1 MTEPFPTPAPYPTQP
16 GYQPA
21 ATAPKKKR
29 KKWPWVVGAIVL
41 FLALVGTF
49 GDADK
54 EKSGAATAASP
65 SSQAVASSTAS
76 RLSSQ
81 TTVPSISAPAAS
93 AAPAAPAEPVRNSAP
108 AAAIVPPVT
117 TAAPAPAPAPAPA
130 VAPAPAPA
138 KPQISS
144 SQRNAVRSAQQY
156 LEFSAFSRS
165 GLIDQLEYEDFSTED
180 ATYAVD
186 SLDADWNEQAAR
198 SAEQYLDFTSF
209 SKSGLIDQL
218 VYEGY
223 TYAQAE
229 YGANSVY

>member
-49 GDADK
+49 GEADK

-65 SSQAVASSTAS
+65 SSQAAVASPTAS

-81 TTVPSISAPAAS
+81 TTVPSITAPAAS

-117 TAAPAPAPAPAPA
+117 TAAPAPAPA
-130 VAPAPAPA
+130 VAPAPA
-138 KPQISS
+138 KPQVSS

-229 YGANSVY
+229 YGANTVY

>member
-1 MTEPFPTPAPYPTQP
+1 MTEPFPTPQP

-49 GDADK
+49 GEADK
-54 EKSGAATAASP
+54 EKSGAVTAASP
-65 SSQAVASSTAS
+65 NSQAAVASPTAS
-76 RLSSQ
+76 KPSSQ
-81 TTVPSISAPAAS
+81 TTVPIAPAPAAS
-93 AAPAAPAEPVRNSAP
+93 AAPAEQVGNSAP
-108 AAAIVPPVT
+108 VAANVPPVT
-117 TAAPAPAPAPAPA
+117 TAAPAPA
-130 VAPAPAPA
+130 VAPAPA

-156 LEFSAFSRS
+156 LDYSAFSRS
-165 GLIDQLEYEDFSTED
+165 GLIEQLEYEGFSTGD

-186 SLDADWNEQAAR
+186 SVNADWNEQAAR
-198 SAEQYLDFTSF
+198 SAEQYLDYTSF

-229 YGANSVY
+229 YGANAGY

>member
-1 MTEPFPTPAPYPTQP
+1 MTEPFPTPAPYPNQP
-16 GYQPA
+16 GCQPA

-49 GDADK
+49 GEADR

-65 SSQAVASSTAS
+65 SSQAAVASPTAS

-81 TTVPSISAPAAS
+81 TTVPSITAPAAT
-93 AAPAAPAEPVRNSAP
+93 AAPAAPVRNSAP

-117 TAAPAPAPAPAPA
+117 TAAPAPAPA
-130 VAPAPAPA
+130 VAPAPA
-138 KPQISS
+138 KPQVSS

-229 YGANSVY
+229 FGANSVY

>member
-41 FLALVGTF
+41 FLALVGSF
-49 GDADK
+49 GEADK

-65 SSQAVASSTAS
+65 SSHATVVSSTAS

-81 TTVPSISAPAAS
+81 TTVPSITAPAAS
-93 AAPAAPAEPVRNSAP
+93 AAPVEPVRSSAT

-117 TAAPAPAPAPAPA
+117 TAAPAPAPAPA
-130 VAPAPAPA
+130 VAPAPA
-138 KPQISS
+138 KPQVSS